1 MDPVS
6 APRLLFDTTLATPQL
21 LEFAAGEVAIF
32 SQRCPDL
39 RAANEDS
46 LALIPVTSQSGI
58 IAIADG
64 CGGMAK
70 GDKASRLAIESLR
83 DAVGAADGSSPTMRP
98 AILDGIENANTAV
111 LGLTGGAAT
120 TMAVLEIDG
129 HMIRPYHVGDSTIML
144 VGSRG
149 RIKMQTVSHSP
160 VGYAIQAGILDEDE
174 AISHA
179 DRHLVSNVIGT
190 PESHTEVGARRLMS
204 QRDTVVMGSDGLFDN
219 LYVGEIADIVR
230 KGPILEAAQRLAE
243 IATQRMA
250 NVDESQP
257 SKPDDLTFALFRSR
271 YQG

>member
-1 MDPVS
+1 MES
-6 APRLLFDTTLATPQL
+6 LASPRLLFDTTLPAPQRI
-21 LEFAAGEVAIF
+21 EFAAGELAIF

-46 LALIPVTSQSGI
+46 LAVIPVTARSGV

-70 GDKASRLAIESLR
+70 GDRASRVAIESLC
-83 DAVGAADGSSPTMRP
+83 DAVGAMDGASPTMRP

-160 VGYAIQAGILDEDE
+160 VGYAIQAGFLDEDE

-179 DRHLVSNVIGT
+179 DRHLVSNVLGT
-190 PESHTEVGARRLMS
+190 PESHTEVGARRLMN

-230 KGPILEAAQRLAE
+230 KGPLLEAAQRLAE
-243 IATQRMA
+243 VATQRMA
-250 NVDESQP
+250 AIDESQP
-257 SKPDDLTFALFRSR
+257 SKPDDLTFALFRSK
-271 YQG
+271 YVG